1 VIAVHMCGATSQ
13 SMDDKLVWADT
24 VSVFAMHDVQMPD
37 VLHQMWGHLRTA
49 VLYFLCF
56 RQNQHPSKHLDE
68 AQDELL
74 RYGGFVQSN
83 VAAQNIEPR

>member
-1 VIAVHMCGATSQ
+1 MCGAMSQ

-37 VLHQMWGHLRTA
+37 VLHQMWGHLRKA
-49 VLYFLCF
+49 VLHFLCF
-56 RQNQHPSKHLDE
+56 RQNQHPPKHLDE

-74 RYGGFVQSN
+74 WYGCFDQST
-83 VAAQNIEPR
+83 VAAPNIEPR